1 MNIVSKTLVIGVG
14 VLVISGLVL
23 TSQASL
29 IVLKNG
35 RTVTGKSVEWR
46 EGTHDYLVNNEG
58 ASIPIPEDQVAKMEI
73 DRPSDLDQAK
83 GLVAAHQYGQA
94 IPILEGIITKY
105 KKLSWDVD
113 AMRLLAQCYVEMND
127 SKKAAVAIDA
137 LFAAGGTLTPS
148 LQMTYLKSL
157 QQSGDTKRFQQELN
171 RMIGT
176 GSSSLVAVAY
186 LIRAKAYLQE
196 GNQDAA
202 LSDFIKVVTL
212 FKNEK
217 SVQPEALYNAAELL
231 AKAKDPR
238 AADFRK
244 ILVQEYK
251 SSEFAGK
258 LK

>member
-1 MNIVSKTLVIGVG
+1 VNIVSKILVV
-14 VLVISGLVL
+14 GLVVGAGAL
-23 TSQASL
+23 SAHASL

-35 RTVTGKSVEWR
+35 RTVTGKSIEWR
-46 EGTHDYLVNNEG
+46 ESTRDYLVINEG
-58 ASIPIPEDQVAKMEI
+58 ASMPIPEDQVAKMEI
-73 DRPSDLDQAK
+73 DRPAELDQAK
-83 GLVAAHQYGQA
+83 GAVTSRQYGQA
-94 IPILEGIITKY
+94 IPLLEGLVKKY
-105 KKLSWDVD
+105 SKLSWDVD
-113 AMRLLAQCYVEMND
+113 AMKLLAQCYIEMND
-127 SKKAAVAIDA
+127 SKKAATAIDA

-157 QQSGDTKRFQQELN
+157 QKSGDTKRFQKELN
-171 RMIGT
+171 RTIGT
-176 GSSSLVAVAY
+176 GSSDLVAVAY
-186 LIRAKAYLQE
+186 LIRANSYLQD

-202 LSDFIKVVTL
+202 LSDYLKIVTL

-231 AKAKDPR
+231 DKGKDPR
-238 AADFRK
+238 AADLRK